1 MRVPRRVD
9 RALDAGLERIRE
21 QFGVPAG
28 FPPEVALAAVEAAR
42 RHSGT

>member
-28 FPPEVALAAVEAAR
+28 FPPEVALAADRGGPPHA
-42 RHSGT
+42 GT